1 MTKYIVSVQ
10 LTHDEYLKLC
20 KIIPNLDT
28 RTYVKTLKSVNINSI
43 FTSKSNI
50 VKPSARYEVSHKS
63 ILNQYRIDTTCEL
76 TYSELRQ
83 LTKLHKG
90 LLEQKLNGYSIIKYF
105 SFADVDLSNRD
116 LSNIKLREGNLSGGN
131 FKNSNLTNCDL
142 SKTNLRGADFTGAN
156 LENAKFDIARL
167 GKYQG
172 KDTIFTGANLK
183 GTILENNN

>member
-1 MTKYIVSVQ
+1 MTRKTILLEVSV
-10 LTHDEYLKLC
+10 DDYVKLC
-20 KIIPNLDT
+20 KVLPYLFT
-28 RTYVKTLKSVNINSI
+28 RPCIKTSM
-43 FTSKSNI
+43 SNTQ
-50 VKPSARYEVSHKS
+50 KRAPCYEVSDKS

-90 LLEQKLNGYSIIKYF
+90 ILEQKLNGYSIIKYF

-156 LENAKFDIARL
+156 LENAKFNIAYL

-172 KDTIFTGANLK
+172 KDTNFTGANLK
-183 GTILENNN
+183 GTILENN

>member
-1 MTKYIVSVQ
+1 MTKYTLFVEI
-10 LTHDEYLKLC
+10 THDEYLKLC
-20 KIIPNLDT
+20 EIIPTLHT
-28 RTYVKTLKSVNINSI
+28 RSHVKTLKINNINRV

-50 VKPSARYEVSHKS
+50 VKPSARYEVSDKS
-63 ILNQYRIDTTCEL
+63 ILNQYRIDCSYNL
-76 TYSELRQ
+76 SYSEIRQ

-131 FKNSNLTNCDL
+131 FKNSNLSNCDL
-142 SKTNLRGADFTGAN
+142 SKTNLRGVDFTGAN

-183 GTILENNN
+183 GTILENN